1 MATTPPL
8 HGPVPLEKDHEV
20 SGFNCGT
27 APLNEFLRKHAWPN
41 QQNRSARTYVVLRG
55 DRVVGYYS
63 LAAASVLREEATE
76 RVAKGLAKHP
86 IPVVLLARLAVD
98 QAEKGKGLG
107 TALLKDALLRSL
119 QGADIIGCRAVLVHA
134 KDQAAQAFYRKFGF
148 ESSPLDEFHLFLIIK
163 DIKAVLG
170 ESP

>member
-1 MATTPPL
+1 MATAPPL

-20 SGFNCGT
+20 SGFDCDA
-27 APLNEFLRKHAWPN
+27 APLNDFLRRHAWQN

-63 LAAASVLREEATE
+63 LAAASVLREEATV

-98 QAEKGKGLG
+98 HAEKGRGLG

-119 QGADIIGCRAVLVHA
+119 QGAEIIGCRAVLVHA

-148 ESSPLDEFHLFLIIK
+148 ESSPIDEFHLFLLIK
-163 DIKAVLG
+163 DIKAG
-170 ESP
+170 IAGTP

>member
-8 HGPVPLEKDHEV
+8 HGPVPLEKNHEV
-20 SGFNCGT
+20 SGFDCGA
-27 APLNEFLRKHAWPN
+27 APLNDFLRKHAWHN
-41 QQNRSARTYVVLRG
+41 QQNRSARTYVVLRD

-63 LAAASVLREEATE
+63 LAAASVMRDEATV

-98 QAEKGKGLG
+98 QAEKGQGLG
-107 TALLKDALLRSL
+107 AALLKDALIRSV
-119 QGADIIGCRAVLVHA
+119 QEADIIGCRAVLVHA

-148 ESSPLDEFHLFLIIK
+148 ESSPIDEFHLFLLIK

-170 ESP
+170 GTP